1 MDHLSNREVLKD
13 PFPME
18 MTNDQT
24 RNWLPGKTQQIQN
37 SQSPSEVQQEPRE
50 GGHHQA
56 RQESGGD
63 EDISGCEGVH
73 LPSGVTRSLARR
85 RGQSHVRESITTSTV
100 SLAFQTYICNIYL
113 PSTYTMYVVHVCQS
127 KIEKIKTVQG
137 FLFYHLP
144 AI

>member
-1 MDHLSNREVLKD
+1 
-13 PFPME
+13 ME

-50 GGHHQA
+50 GGHHQV

-73 LPSGVTRSLARR
+73 LSCGV
-85 RGQSHVRESITTSTV
+85 SHPGVGVSVSAVLESV
-100 SLAFQTYICNIYL
+100 SINPTILNILYLLFTIYTLFKLNPVIYICQVR
-113 PSTYTMYVVHVCQS
+113 SMS
-127 KIEKIKTVQG
+127 KSLHE
-137 FLFYHLP
+137 
-144 AI
+144 